1 MSNQNF
7 TSPPPLGPDS
17 RPISLSFPDNCDN
30 GRAAVITIN
39 SPETLNAL
47 NWEDYG
53 SIRQC
58 LEWIAQ
64 QPRIMLTILTG
75 KGRYFSAGANVQD
88 PSRALPKDVQTADPN
103 TAEGKA
109 IISKYYKLRA
119 EDGQGKLADALRSHP
134 KVMIAALNGPTV
146 GLSTAIV
153 SHCDLIY
160 AYDDF
165 FFFTPFTSLA
175 LVAEGLT
182 SVTFVQRMG
191 LGRATEALLEGR
203 KMMAHELKESGFITR
218 LFSKPA
224 EFNSEAAKKDK
235 TLTPP
240 ILEEVLKLARDKFLP
255 PAASEFSL
263 LYTKKLLNDAAYEYN
278 GWKAANVAELVSTST
293 LDWQLG
299 RKYRWNCY

>member
-134 KVMIAALNGPTV
+134 KVMIAALNVPP
-146 GLSTAIV
+146 SV
-153 SHCDLIY
+153 SHCYRFALRPHLRLRRL
-160 AYDDF
+160 F
-165 FFFTPFTSLA
+165 LLHPFTSLA

-203 KMMAHELKESGFITR
+203 KMMAHELKESASSHVSSPNQPNSTR
-218 LFSKPA
+218 S
-224 EFNSEAAKKDK
+224 
-235 TLTPP
+235 
-240 ILEEVLKLARDKFLP
+240 R
-255 PAASEFSL
+255 
-263 LYTKKLLNDAAYEYN
+263 
-278 GWKAANVAELVSTST
+278 
-293 LDWQLG
+293 
-299 RKYRWNCY
+299 